1 MELNRR
7 TLIGSMIGVAV
18 CCSGGV
24 VPWSALEAT
33 LPLKPTTVRF
43 DAYRGKSKIGVHNVS
58 VVPDGT
64 GLKVTTKINM
74 DVSLGFIK
82 LFEFKHDAIERWEDG
97 RLVSIESST
106 NDDGDKIKVSGAAT
120 PEGFR
125 VVGPSG
131 PAIAPAETLTSN
143 SLWNPAFVDQH
154 LAINVQHGGVMGI
167 SVHSLG
173 TDRVKVG
180 GGERAATKYKLV
192 TPYLDGVLWYDD
204 AGQWVK
210 ALYEK
215 EGEKIEYRLAA

>member
-58 VVPDGT
+58 VVADGT

-120 PEGFR
+120 PDGFR

-131 PAIAPAETLTSN
+131 PAIAPVGDADFEQPMESGLRQSA
-143 SLWNPAFVDQH
+143 SRHQRSAWRRDGHFRASARHRPRE
-154 LAINVQHGGVMGI
+154 GGR
-167 SVHSLG
+167 S
-173 TDRVKVG
+173 
-180 GGERAATKYKLV
+180 
-192 TPYLDGVLWYDD
+192 
-204 AGQWVK
+204 
-210 ALYEK
+210 
-215 EGEKIEYRLAA
+215 